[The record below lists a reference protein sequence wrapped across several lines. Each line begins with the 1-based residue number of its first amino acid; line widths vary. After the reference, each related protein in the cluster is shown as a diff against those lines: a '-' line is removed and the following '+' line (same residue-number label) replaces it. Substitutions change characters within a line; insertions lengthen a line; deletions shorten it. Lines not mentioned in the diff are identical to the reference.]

1 MLSACGKRRLIK
13 VWQSNGLTLSSLPYG
28 RITYTGSKGRA
39 TPSQPETGTPSVIV
53 RNGTGIL

>member
-1 MLSACGKRRLIK
+1 MRKAVSDNRQ
-13 VWQSNGLTLSSLPYG
+13 QSTGLTLRSLPYG

-39 TPSQPETGTPSVIV
+39 KPSQPETGTPSVIV